1 MQVRFKILM
10 MVERKK
16 VKKKKNLQTKKTK
29 EEGHAYLKI
38 VPKTTATVYMTG
50 T

>member
-16 VKKKKNLQTKKTK
+16 VKKKNLQTKKTK